1 MISFPRH
8 YFMGLYFL
16 QDQDCNNSLLEDL
29 ERYHMQLMDQ
39 VMIKDLRDHL
49 MDVDLEGPL
58 AGSNLFESFILIYP
72 IWILQSH

>member
-1 MISFPRH
+1 
-8 YFMGLYFL
+8 
-16 QDQDCNNSLLEDL
+16 
-29 ERYHMQLMDQ
+29 MQLMDQ
-39 VMIKDLRDHL
+39 AMIKDLRGHL